1 MNQALFI
8 VATTIAM
15 VTGVV
20 SLLIVAIKARSDR
33 EARRVGRRRRTLSRR
48 VEAYLRGERSS
59 IGEALADGTRSRDR
73 AVVEDILLRGIIGR
87 EGTDFRK
94 FALAFEEL
102 GLVALYLEN
111 IERRGWWHR
120 ARAAENLG
128 LVRVR
133 RAQDALTRSLQ
144 DENPEVRF
152 RAARALGRIADPAVM
167 PTLILTLNEPDRFS
181 TIRIANVLV
190 SVGAGINEPIM
201 ASFEELKP
209 GARVAALDVLSS
221 IGSVE
226 TGPWLRKRLKDADSD
241 VRSRAARALGAIGD
255 LFAGPMLVE
264 ALKDPEWPVRAGAAK
279 ALATLRYA
287 PSVPDLCV
295 ALRDSE
301 WWVRSNAAESLRAM
315 GEVGLTALESM
326 LDDSDAYARHQ
337 AVFMLEEAG
346 ILDER
351 VGDIFA
357 ASNRRRERS
366 RTFVDQVIE
375 SGQCVRLSELAGDH
389 ADLEVR
395 TFLAHMLREV
405 RPPGEL
411 AND

>member
-1 MNQALFI
+1 MNQVLFI
-8 VATTIAM
+8 VAAAIAM
-15 VTGVV
+15 TTGVV
-20 SLLIVAIKARSDR
+20 SLLIVATKASSDR
-33 EARRVGRRRRTLSRR
+33 EARRFGSRRRTLSRR
-48 VEAYLRGERSS
+48 VDAYLRGERTRV
-59 IGEALADGTRSRDR
+59 GEALGDGIGSRDR

-87 EGTDFRK
+87 EGTEFRK
-94 FALAFEEL
+94 LARAFEEL
-102 GLVALYLEN
+102 GLVALYLKN

-133 RAQDALTRSLQ
+133 RAQDALMGALQ
-144 DENPEVRF
+144 DENAEVRF
-152 RAARALGRIADPAVM
+152 RAARALGQIGDPAVM
-167 PTLILTLNEPDRFS
+167 PTLILTLNEPERFS
-181 TIRIANVLV
+181 TIRMANVLV
-190 SVGAGINEPIM
+190 SVGAEINQSIM

-209 GARVAALDVLSS
+209 GARVAVLDVLSS

-226 TGPWLRKRLKDADSD
+226 TGPWLRERLKDDDSN

-255 LFAGPMLVE
+255 LFSGPMLVE
-264 ALKDPEWPVRAGAAK
+264 ALKDPEWPVRAVAAK

-287 PSVPDLCV
+287 PAVPDLCV

-351 VGDIFA
+351 VTDLFD
-357 ASNRRRERS
+357 ASNRRRARS
-366 RTFVDQVIE
+366 RTFVDRVIE
-375 SGQCVRLSELAGDH
+375 SGQCVRLSELAEGH
-389 ADLEVR
+389 ADREVR
-395 TFLAHMLREV
+395 TFLAHMLQEV
-405 RPPGEL
+405 RPPGDL
-411 AND
+411 ADD

>member
-1 MNQALFI
+1 MGA
-8 VATTIAM
+8 
-15 VTGVV
+15 
-20 SLLIVAIKARSDR
+20 
-33 EARRVGRRRRTLSRR
+33 
-48 VEAYLRGERSS
+48 
-59 IGEALADGTRSRDR
+59 
-73 AVVEDILLRGIIGR
+73 
-87 EGTDFRK
+87 
-94 FALAFEEL
+94 
-102 GLVALYLEN
+102 
-111 IERRGWWHR
+111 
-120 ARAAENLG
+120 
-128 LVRVR
+128 
-133 RAQDALTRSLQ
+133 LQ

-152 RAARALGRIADPAVM
+152 RAARALGQIGDPAVM
-167 PTLILTLNEPDRFS
+167 PTLILTLNEPERFS
-181 TIRIANVLV
+181 TIRMANVLV
-190 SVGAGINEPIM
+190 SVGAEISESIV

-209 GARVAALDVLSS
+209 GARVAVLDVLSS

-226 TGPWLRKRLKDADSD
+226 TGPWLRERLKDDDSN

-255 LFAGPMLVE
+255 LFAGPMLVD

-351 VGDIFA
+351 VTDLFD
-357 ASNRRRERS
+357 ASNRRRARS
-366 RTFVDQVIE
+366 RTFVERVIE
-375 SGQCVRLSELAGDH
+375 SGQCVRLSELAGGH
-389 ADLEVR
+389 ADREVR
-395 TFLAHMLREV
+395 TVLTQMLQEV
-405 RPPGEL
+405 RPPGDR
-411 AND
+411 ADG